1 MNNLTIIK
9 SMQNLYDAYNLVD
22 TQELKRDT
30 SHANYQ
36 SVFQKEKEQQLKS
49 MQKLLNYKNKISI
62 IQ

>member
-1 MNNLTIIK
+1 
-9 SMQNLYDAYNLVD
+9 MQNLYDAYNLVD